1 MIWTRG
7 FLVWIYVID
16 KAVLDDAGTYECSA
30 VSQYGSAKNQIKIN
44 VMSGL
49 PPGTVSFKVRDW
61 CAF

>member
-1 MIWTRG
+1 M
-7 FLVWIYVID
+7 WIYVID

-44 VMSGL
+44 VMSGF
-49 PPGTVSFKVRDW
+49 PPGTVPFKVRDW

>member
-1 MIWTRG
+1 ME
-7 FLVWIYVID
+7 YVVD
-16 KAVLDDAGTYECSA
+16 RTVLDDAGTCECSA

-49 PPGTVSFKVRDW
+49 PPGTVPLKVRDW